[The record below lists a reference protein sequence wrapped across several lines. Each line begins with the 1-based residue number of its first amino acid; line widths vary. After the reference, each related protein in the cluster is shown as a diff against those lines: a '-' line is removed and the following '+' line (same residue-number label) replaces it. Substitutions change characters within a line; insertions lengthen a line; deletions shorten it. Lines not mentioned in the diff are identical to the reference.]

1 MRISDWSSD
10 VCSSDLGFHHVRQ
23 PYWYGESGG
32 AAPEEFGPEEFG
44 RAAAKAIEDKILE
57 LGPETVAAFIGEPVQ
72 GAGGVIVPPA
82 SSWPEVQRI
91 CRQHALLL
99 IPAEVICGFERTRPW
114 FGRDS
119 FAIDPDLMTLPTSK
133 PPA

>member
-1 MRISDWSSD
+1 MASASLGGMKPMHEVDG
-10 VCSSDLGFHHVRQ
+10 VPLPGFHHVRQ

-72 GAGGVIVPPA
+72 GAGGVIVPR
-82 SSWPEVQRI
+82 SEERRDVEEGVST
-91 CRQHALLL
+91 CRSRWLADYL
-99 IPAEVICGFERTRPW
+99 ETK
-114 FGRDS
+114 
-119 FAIDPDLMTLPTSK
+119 T
-133 PPA
+133 

>member
-82 SSWPEVQRI
+82 SYWPAVQRI
-91 CRQHALLL
+91 CRQHDILL
-99 IPAEVICGFERTRPW
+99 IEIGSASCRERVCQYV
-114 FGRDS
+114 
-119 FAIDPDLMTLPTSK
+119 
-133 PPA
+133 